1 MPPRLWCPEKLR
13 LLVEYQ
19 ELTQVWSAAIGKMVV
34 RNISQSEY
42 GRLYRE
48 AGEARQR
55 SIAARYRLAR
65 HIVEHGC

>member
-1 MPPRLWCPEKLR
+1 MPPGLWCTEKLR
-13 LLVEYQ
+13 LVVEYQ

-42 GRLYRE
+42 DRLSRE
-48 AGEARQR
+48 ADEARQR

-65 HIVEHGC
+65 HVVEHRC